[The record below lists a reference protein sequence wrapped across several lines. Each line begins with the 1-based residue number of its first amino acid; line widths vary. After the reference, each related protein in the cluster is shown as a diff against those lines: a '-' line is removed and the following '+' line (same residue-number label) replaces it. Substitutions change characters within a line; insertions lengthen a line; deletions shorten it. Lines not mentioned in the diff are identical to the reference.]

1 MRLLNIFKLYVD
13 ICLLR
18 AGPQDLPATQSA
30 LTLSLLAYTA
40 TSIVLSVTTQS
51 FGSAVVYGLADT
63 LTLAVLTY
71 TLLMV
76 RRLPQRLTQTLSALA
91 GTGVVI
97 GLFALPLVLI
107 QNVPPLLLLLI
118 TVWSLTVI
126 GHILRHALN
135 VSLPMGI
142 LASMG
147 YLLASLALAS
157 LLAPSGL

>member
-1 MRLLNIFKLYVD
+1 LLNIFKLYVD
-13 ICLLR
+13 MCLLR
-18 AGPQDLPATQSA
+18 AGPQDLPATQSV

-63 LTLAVLTY
+63 LTLSALTY

-147 YLLASLALAS
+147 YLLTSLALAS

>member
-1 MRLLNIFKLYVD
+1 MLNIFKLYVD

-18 AGPQDLPATQSA
+18 AGPQDLPATQSV

-40 TSIVLSVTTQS
+40 TSIALTVTTQS

-63 LTLAVLTY
+63 LTLAALTY
-71 TLLMV
+71 TLLIV

-97 GLFALPLVLI
+97 GLFALPLVLV
-107 QNVPPLLLLLI
+107 QNAPPLLLLLI

>member
-1 MRLLNIFKLYVD
+1 MLNIFKLYVD
-13 ICLLR
+13 MCLLR
-18 AGPQDLPATQSA
+18 AGPQDLPATQSV

-51 FGSAVVYGLADT
+51 FGSAVLYGLADT

-71 TLLMV
+71 TLLIV

-157 LLAPSGL
+157 LLAPSSL

>member
-1 MRLLNIFKLYVD
+1 MLNIFKPYVD

-18 AGPQDLPATQSA
+18 ADPQDLPATQSV

-40 TSIVLSVTTQS
+40 TSIALTVTTQS

-63 LTLAVLTY
+63 LTLAALTY

-97 GLFALPLVLI
+97 GLFALPLALI

-157 LLAPSGL
+157 LLAPSSL

>member
-1 MRLLNIFKLYVD
+1 MLNIFKLYVD
-13 ICLLR
+13 MCLLR
-18 AGPQDLPATQSA
+18 AGPQDLPATQSV

-51 FGSAVVYGLADT
+51 FGSAVLYGLADT

-71 TLLMV
+71 TLLIV

-126 GHILRHALN
+126 GHVLRHALN

-157 LLAPSGL
+157 LLAPSSL

>member
-1 MRLLNIFKLYVD
+1 MRLLKLFKLYVD

-18 AGPQDLPATQSA
+18 AGPQDLPTTQSVLA
-30 LTLSLLAYTA
+30 LSLLVYTA
-40 TSIVLSVTTQS
+40 TSIALSVTTQS

-63 LTLAVLTY
+63 LFLAGLTY
-71 TLLMV
+71 ALLML
-76 RRLPQRLTQTLSALA
+76 RRLPHRQTQTLTALA
-91 GTGVVI
+91 GTGTVI

-107 QNVPPLLLLLI
+107 PNFPPLLLLLI

-147 YLLASLALAS
+147 YLLASLALAL
-157 LLAPSGL
+157 LLAPANP

>member
-1 MRLLNIFKLYVD
+1 M
-13 ICLLR
+13 CLLR
-18 AGPQDLPATQSA
+18 TGPQDLPATQSVI
-30 LTLSLLAYTA
+30 TLSLLAYTA

-51 FGSAVVYGLADT
+51 FGSAVLYGLADT

-118 TVWSLTVI
+118 TVWSLTVT

-147 YLLASLALAS
+147 YLLASLALAT
-157 LLAPSGL
+157 LLAPSSL

>member
-1 MRLLNIFKLYVD
+1 M
-13 ICLLR
+13 CLLR
-18 AGPQDLPATQSA
+18 AGPQDLPATQSV

-51 FGSAVVYGLADT
+51 FGSAVLYGLADT

-71 TLLMV
+71 TLLIV

-157 LLAPSGL
+157 LLAPSSL

>member
-1 MRLLNIFKLYVD
+1 M
-13 ICLLR
+13 
-18 AGPQDLPATQSA
+18 

-40 TSIVLSVTTQS
+40 TSIALSVTTQS
-51 FGSAVVYGLADT
+51 FGSAVLYGLADT

-71 TLLMV
+71 TLLRV

-107 QNVPPLLLLLI
+107 QNVAPLLLLLI

-126 GHILRHALN
+126 GHILRHALK

-147 YLLASLALAS
+147 YLLASLALAT
-157 LLAPSGL
+157 LLAPSSL

>member
-1 MRLLNIFKLYVD
+1 MLNIFKLYVD
-13 ICLLR
+13 MCLLR
-18 AGPQDLPATQSA
+18 TGPQDLPATQSVI
-30 LTLSLLAYTA
+30 TLSLLAYTA

-51 FGSAVVYGLADT
+51 FGSAVLYGLADT

-107 QNVPPLLLLLI
+107 QNVPPLLRLLI
-118 TVWSLTVI
+118 TVWSLTVT

-147 YLLASLALAS
+147 YLLASLALAT
-157 LLAPSGL
+157 LLAPSSL